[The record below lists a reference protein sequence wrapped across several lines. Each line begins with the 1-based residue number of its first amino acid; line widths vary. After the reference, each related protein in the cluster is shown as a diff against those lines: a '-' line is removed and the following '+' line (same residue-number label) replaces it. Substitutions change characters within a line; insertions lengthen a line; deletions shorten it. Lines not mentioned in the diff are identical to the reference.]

1 MSNDISTSSSYLDSI
16 RWQES
21 QVATSDNESDAL
33 TQEDFFS
40 LLLSNYRFKIPVT
53 LRITIK

>member
-16 RWQES
+16 RWQEK
-21 QVATSDNESDAL
+21 QVATSDGESDAL

-40 LLLSNYRFKIPVT
+40 LR
-53 LRITIK
+53 